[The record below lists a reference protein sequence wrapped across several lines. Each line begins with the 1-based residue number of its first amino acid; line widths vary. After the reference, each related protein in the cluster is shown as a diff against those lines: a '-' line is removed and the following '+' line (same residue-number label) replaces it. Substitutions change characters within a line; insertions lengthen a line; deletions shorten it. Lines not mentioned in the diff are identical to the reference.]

1 MTEIERQA
9 ENKDFSSG
17 DTNNSLRGQVHGLDG
32 PGEKCYQFNYPSKN
46 FLPWA
51 VPQYSALG
59 AMLQMKSHFPEPG
72 PFCGDP
78 GCGLTHVKGHKSV
91 LGHAAAGFM
100 DLGVSNLKEFYGE
113 WRHKMS
119 C

>member
-1 MTEIERQA
+1 MVQEKSAISLTIPARI
-9 ENKDFSSG
+9 SSRG
-17 DTNNSLRGQVHGLDG
+17 LFTNTQPLLD
-32 PGEKCYQFNYPSKN
+32 
-46 FLPWA
+46 
-51 VPQYSALG
+51 
-59 AMLQMKSHFPEPG
+59 MLQVRSHFPEPG

-100 DLGVSNLKEFYGE
+100 DLGVSNLKEFYRE